1 MDRPVKCKTMDNK
14 KSANSSPI
22 LPDLNVLSIKISKLG
37 RAATLHGKGGGGD
50 PEFFLYVEKTVWRVV
65 LLRVNTQILSTVDS
79 K

>member
-1 MDRPVKCKTMDNK
+1 MNDK
-14 KSANSSPI
+14 KSTNSSPI
-22 LPDLNVLSIKISKLG
+22 LPDLNVLNIKSSKLG
-37 RAATLHGKGGGGD
+37 RVATLHGKGGG